1 MKPSED
7 VPAAVLMVDDHPANL
22 VALEAVLESLGHEL
36 VRATSGAEA
45 VELVGR
51 REFAVIIMDVHMPLL
66 DGIQTAGIIKQY
78 EASRHIPIIFLTA
91 IDREGVHMFRAYESG
106 AVDYLVKPFDAD
118 VLRSKVS
125 VFVEMYQQRLKIQ
138 DQQQQLHEERVARVA
153 AEAAARASEEL
164 LAVVS
169 HELGNPVAAVGTY
182 ASLLLRRADLVE
194 DETVRR
200 YALRQV
206 AAAKK
211 MERMVRDLVDAA
223 RAEHGTLGI
232 IKRPHIVAELV
243 DELMA
248 VMQPLAE
255 QKHQSLTSDVPAEW
269 GVLSCDRDRIYQVL
283 ANLVGNAIKFSPPS
297 GTIHVAVEVASDEVI
312 FSVRDSGPGIKPEDI
327 PHLFDRYWQAVPN
340 AERGLGLGLA
350 IANEIVRAHA
360 GRIWVESSNGG
371 GSTFRAALPRGNVT
385 AAAS

>member
-7 VPAAVLMVDDHPANL
+7 VPAAVLMVDDHPGNL
-22 VALEAVLESLGHEL
+22 VALEAVLETLGHEL
-36 VRATSGAEA
+36 VRASSGAEA
-45 VELVGR
+45 VQLVGQ
-51 REFAVIIMDVHMPLL
+51 REFAVIVMDVHMPLL
-66 DGIQTAGIIKQY
+66 DGIQTAEIIKQY
-78 EASRHIPIIFLTA
+78 EASRHVPIIFLTA
-91 IDREGVHMFRAYESG
+91 IDREGLHMFRAYESG
-106 AVDYLVKPFDAD
+106 AVDYLVKPFDPD

-125 VFVEMYQQRLKIQ
+125 VFVEMYRQRLKIQ
-138 DQQQQLHEERVARVA
+138 DQQQQLHEERLARVA

-182 ASLLLRRADLVE
+182 ASLLLRRADLVA

-200 YALRQV
+200 YAMRQV

-211 MERMVRDLVDAA
+211 MERMIRDLVDAE
-223 RAEHGTLGI
+223 RAERGTLGI

-248 VMQPLAE
+248 VMQPLAQE
-255 QKHQSLTSDVPAEW
+255 KDQSLTSDVAVEW
-269 GVLSCDRDRIYQVL
+269 GILCCDRDRIYQVL
-283 ANLVGNAIKFSPPS
+283 ANLVGNAIKFSPPN

-327 PHLFDRYWQAVPN
+327 PRLFDRYWQASPN

-360 GRIWVESSNGG
+360 GRIWVECSNGG
-371 GSTFRAALPRGNVT
+371 GSTFRAALPRQNAT

>member
-1 MKPSED
+1 
-7 VPAAVLMVDDHPANL
+7 MVDDHRANL
-22 VALEAVLESLGHEL
+22 VALEAVLEPLGHEL
-36 VRATSGAEA
+36 VRASSGAEA
-45 VELVGR
+45 VQLVAK
-51 REFAVIIMDVHMPLL
+51 REFAVIVMDVHMPLL

-78 EASRHIPIIFLTA
+78 EASRHVPIIFLTA

-106 AVDYLVKPFDAD
+106 AVDYLVKPFDPD

-125 VFVEMYQQRLKIQ
+125 VFVEMYRQRLKIH
-138 DQQQQLHEERVARVA
+138 DQQQQLHEERLARVA

-164 LAVVS
+164 LAIVS

-200 YALRQV
+200 YAMRQV

-223 RAEHGTLGI
+223 RAERGTLGI
-232 IKRPHIVAELV
+232 IKRPHLVAELV
-243 DELMA
+243 DELLA

-255 QKHQSLTSDVPAEW
+255 QKDQSLTSDVSAEW
-269 GVLSCDRDRIYQVL
+269 GILFCDRDRIYQVL
-283 ANLVGNAIKFSPPS
+283 ANLVGNAIKFSPPG
-297 GTIHVAVEVASDEVI
+297 GTIHVAVDVGCDEVT
-312 FSVRDSGPGIKPEDI
+312 FSVKDSGPGIKPEDV
-327 PHLFDRYWQAVPN
+327 PHLFDRYWQGTPN

-360 GRIWVESSNGG
+360 GRIWVEPSPGG
-371 GSTFRAALPRGNVT
+371 GSTFYAALPRADET
-385 AAAS
+385 KAAAS